1 MERLDVF
8 LVQNNFFSSR
18 NKAQNE
24 IKNGNIEV
32 NGKVVRKTGYQVD
45 EESKIKI
52 VGSPLKYVSRG
63 GLKLEKA
70 IYEFH
75 LDLKNKIMLDI
86 GSSTGGFCDCALQ
99 HNIAYIYAVD
109 VGKDQFTSSLLE
121 SKKISLYENT
131 DIRDFDFNKKN
142 ISFVTIDVSFISVL
156 KFLEVLKEVSSIKE
170 VVCLIKPQFECGK
183 KVADQYKGVVL
194 DKKVHEEVIKRVVQG
209 FSDIGFSLSSLT
221 FSPIQGGS
229 GNIEYLGYFTRENNG
244 KEVSYRKV
252 IENAFSSF

>member
-75 LDLKNKIMLDI
+75 LDLRNKIMLDI

-121 SKKISLYENT
+121 SKKISLHENT

-156 KFLEVLKEVSSIKE
+156 KFLSVLKEISSIKE

-209 FSDIGFSLSSLT
+209 FSDVGFSLSALT

-229 GNIEYLGYFTRENNG
+229 GNIEYLGYFTRKKKE

>member
-156 KFLEVLKEVSSIKE
+156 KFLSVLKEVSSIKE

-229 GNIEYLGYFTRENNG
+229 GNIEYLGYFTRKNNG

>member
-52 VGSPLKYVSRG
+52 VGSPLKYVSKG

-75 LDLKNKIMLDI
+75 LDLRNKIMLDI

-156 KFLEVLKEVSSIKE
+156 KFLKVLKEVSSIKE

-183 KVADQYKGVVL
+183 MVADQYKGVVL

-229 GNIEYLGYFTRENNG
+229 GNIEYLGYFTRKNKE

-252 IENAFSSF
+252 VENAFSSF

>member
-52 VGSPLKYVSRG
+52 VGSPLKYVSKG

-75 LDLKNKIMLDI
+75 LDLRNKIMLDI

-156 KFLEVLKEVSSIKE
+156 KFLKVLKEVFSIKE

-183 KVADQYKGVVL
+183 MVADQYKGVVL

-229 GNIEYLGYFTRENNG
+229 GNIEYLGYFTRKNKE

-252 IENAFSSF
+252 VENAFSSF

>member
-52 VGSPLKYVSRG
+52 VGSPLKYVSKG

-75 LDLKNKIMLDI
+75 LDLRNKIMLDI

-156 KFLEVLKEVSSIKE
+156 KFLKVLKEVSSIKE

-183 KVADQYKGVVL
+183 MVADQYKGVVL
-194 DKKVHEEVIKRVVQG
+194 DKKVHEEVIKRVVRG

-229 GNIEYLGYFTRENNG
+229 GNIEYLGYFTRENKE

-252 IENAFSSF
+252 VENAFSSF

>member
-52 VGSPLKYVSRG
+52 VGSPLKYVSKG

-75 LDLKNKIMLDI
+75 LDLRNKIMLDI

-109 VGKDQFTSSLLE
+109 VGKYQFTSSLLE

-156 KFLEVLKEVSSIKE
+156 KFLKVLKEVSSIKE

-183 KVADQYKGVVL
+183 MVADQYKGVVL

-229 GNIEYLGYFTRENNG
+229 GNIEYLGYFTRKNKE

-252 IENAFSSF
+252 IENALSSF

>member
-52 VGSPLKYVSRG
+52 VGSPLKYVSKG

-75 LDLKNKIMLDI
+75 LDLRNKIMLDI

-156 KFLEVLKEVSSIKE
+156 KFLKVLKEVSSIKE

-183 KVADQYKGVVL
+183 MVADQYKGVVL

-229 GNIEYLGYFTRENNG
+229 GNIEYLGYFTREN
-244 KEVSYRKV
+244 KEKKVSYRKV
-252 IENAFSSF
+252 VENAFSSF

>member
-75 LDLKNKIMLDI
+75 LDLRNKIMLDI

-156 KFLEVLKEVSSIKE
+156 KFLSVLKEVSSIKE

-229 GNIEYLGYFTRENNG
+229 GNIEYLGYFTRKNNG

>member
-52 VGSPLKYVSRG
+52 VGSPLKYVSKG

-70 IYEFH
+70 IYEFP
-75 LDLKNKIMLDI
+75 LDLRNKIMLDI

-99 HNIAYIYAVD
+99 HNITYIYAVD

-156 KFLEVLKEVSSIKE
+156 KFLKVLKEVSSIKE

-183 KVADQYKGVVL
+183 MVADQYKGVVL

-229 GNIEYLGYFTRENNG
+229 GNIEYLGYFTRKNKE

-252 IENAFSSF
+252 VENAFSSF

>member
-75 LDLKNKIMLDI
+75 LDLRNKIMLDI

-156 KFLEVLKEVSSIKE
+156 KFLKVLKEVSSIKE

-183 KVADQYKGVVL
+183 MVADQYKGVVL

-229 GNIEYLGYFTRENNG
+229 GNIEYLGYFTRENKE

-252 IENAFSSF
+252 VENAFSSF

>member
-52 VGSPLKYVSRG
+52 VGSPLKYVSKG

-75 LDLKNKIMLDI
+75 LDLRNKIMLDI

-156 KFLEVLKEVSSIKE
+156 KFLKVLKEVSSIKE

-183 KVADQYKGVVL
+183 MVADQYKGVVL

-229 GNIEYLGYFTRENNG
+229 GNIEYLGYFTRKNKE

>member
-52 VGSPLKYVSRG
+52 VGSPLKYVSKG

-75 LDLKNKIMLDI
+75 LDLRNKIMLDI
-86 GSSTGGFCDCALQ
+86 GSSTGGFSTVFCEPECSVVFPSFF
-99 HNIAYIYAVD
+99 AV
-109 VGKDQFTSSLLE
+109 E
-121 SKKISLYENT
+121 S
-131 DIRDFDFNKKN
+131 
-142 ISFVTIDVSFISVL
+142 
-156 KFLEVLKEVSSIKE
+156 
-170 VVCLIKPQFECGK
+170 
-183 KVADQYKGVVL
+183 
-194 DKKVHEEVIKRVVQG
+194 
-209 FSDIGFSLSSLT
+209 
-221 FSPIQGGS
+221 
-229 GNIEYLGYFTRENNG
+229 
-244 KEVSYRKV
+244 
-252 IENAFSSF
+252 